1 MCCSVLQNA
10 TFCCICVFC
19 FYFYLSQQGPH
30 FARLFFRVFSRLECI
45 EAFCSVLQCVAV
57 CCSVLQ
63 RCHSPN
69 WEICQFVTAI
79 SHAISVTQTNMNHVE
94 SSIYFSN
101 RFKKKYIFKCM
112 SMCLSTP
119 RWVCEYVDPWSHSF
133 GVTAQ
138 ECVRSKCDFSILGRV
153 MFAGIYDI
161 RLHPLLS
168 VEETRRK
175 ALIPKHFTM

>member
-1 MCCSVLQNA
+1 MLHFVAFVYFVFTSTSHNRAHILQSYFFVSSLDWSVLKRSA
-10 TFCCICVFC
+10 
-19 FYFYLSQQGPH
+19 
-30 FARLFFRVFSRLECI
+30 A
-45 EAFCSVLQCVAV
+45 

-119 RWVCEYVDPWSHSF
+119 RWVCECVDPWSHSF